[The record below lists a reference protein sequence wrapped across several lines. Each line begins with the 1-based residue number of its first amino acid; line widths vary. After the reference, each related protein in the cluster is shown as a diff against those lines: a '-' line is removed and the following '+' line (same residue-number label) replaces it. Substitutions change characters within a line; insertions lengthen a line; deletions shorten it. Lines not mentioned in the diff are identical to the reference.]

1 MRPRPLNIAIV
12 LGVLGIIVVQLSLG
26 IQYGALFTALAVILT
41 AGLQR
46 SSGREDDRHPDHA
59 EYVVELRR
67 SRREIVGAFEIER
80 RRIERDLHD
89 GAQQYLVA
97 ATMKMGEASLGLD
110 PDSTEGR
117 LMAAA
122 QDDAELAMKALR
134 EAVHGI
140 HPQVLRDMGLEAAV
154 RDLAERFGSVE
165 VRCPHP
171 LPSLPA
177 GITASGYFFVS
188 EALTN
193 AAKYGG
199 PAAVLL
205 AADESLHIT
214 VTDRG
219 EGGAVIRP
227 GHGLSGMRERLAA
240 FGGTLHL
247 SSPQGGPTEVRATM
261 PLLLNI
267 GESGYL

>member
-1 MRPRPLNIAIV
+1 MRPSPLNVTIV
-12 LGVLGIIVVQLSLG
+12 LGVLGIIVVQLALG
-26 IQYGALFTALAVILT
+26 IRIGALLTVFAVVLM
-41 AGLQR
+41 AGFQR
-46 SSGREDDRHPDHA
+46 AATPADDRQTGHA
-59 EYVVELRR
+59 EHLRELRR

-89 GAQQYLVA
+89 GAQQFLVA
-97 ATMKMGEASLGLD
+97 ATMKMGEAALSLS
-110 PDSTEGR
+110 PDSIEGR
-117 LMAAA
+117 LLAAA

-134 EAVHGI
+134 ETVHGI
-140 HPQVLRDMGLEAAV
+140 HPQVLRDIGLEAAI

-165 VRCPHP
+165 VRCPNP

-199 PAAVLL
+199 PATVLL
-205 AADESLHIT
+205 AADEMLHIT

-227 GHGLSGMRERLAA
+227 GHGLSGMKERLAA
-240 FGGTLHL
+240 FGGTLSV
-247 SSPQGGPTEVRATM
+247 SSPQGGPTELRAVM

-267 GESGYL
+267 GESGYV

>member
-1 MRPRPLNIAIV
+1 MRASPLNLAIA
-12 LGVLGIIVVQLSLG
+12 LGVLGIIAAQLLLG
-26 IQYGALFTALAVILT
+26 HPYAGLFTAFAVVLT
-41 AGLQR
+41 LGLQR
-46 SSGREDDRHPDHA
+46 RPPA
-59 EYVVELRR
+59 EQAGTVDNPAELRR

-97 ATMKMGEASLGLD
+97 ATMKMGEVSLGLD
-110 PDSTEGR
+110 PDSPEGR
-117 LMAAA
+117 LLSAA
-122 QDDAELAMKALR
+122 QEDAGRAMKALR
-134 EAVHGI
+134 ETVHGI
-140 HPQVLRDMGLEAAV
+140 HPQVLTDMGLEAAV
-154 RDLAERFGSVE
+154 RDLADRFDGVE

-171 LPSLPA
+171 LPSLPS

-199 PAAVLL
+199 PAVVLL
-205 AADESLHIT
+205 AADSSLHIT

-219 EGGAVIRP
+219 PGGAVIWP

-240 FGGTLHL
+240 FGGSLEV
-247 SSPQGGPTEVRATM
+247 SSPQGGPTEVRARM
-261 PLLLNI
+261 PLLLNV
-267 GESGYL
+267 GESGYVCD